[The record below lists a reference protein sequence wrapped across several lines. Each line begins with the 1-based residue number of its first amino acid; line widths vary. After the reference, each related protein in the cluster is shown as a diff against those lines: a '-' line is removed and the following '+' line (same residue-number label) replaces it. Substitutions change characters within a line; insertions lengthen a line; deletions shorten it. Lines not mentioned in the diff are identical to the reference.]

1 MTSLLKPLGGRD
13 AVLLV
18 ARVLIGA
25 IFLAHGWQKF
35 TEWGL
40 DGTGAAFEQMGVP
53 APGIAATLAA
63 VIELVGGIALIL
75 GALTTVFSVL
85 LVLDMVGAA
94 VLVHIGNGV
103 FVTENGWELVAAL
116 AAGALVLAATGAG
129 AYSVD
134 RALTPR
140 SQGRVA
146 DRQRERALVG

>member
-1 MTSLLKPLGGRD
+1 MTSLLKPLAARD

-18 ARVLIGA
+18 ARVLLGA
-25 IFLAHGWQKF
+25 IFLAHGWQKL

-53 APGIAATLAA
+53 LPGIAATVAA
-63 VIELVGGIALIL
+63 LIELVGGIALIL
-75 GALTTVFSVL
+75 GALTTVFSLL

-103 FVTENGWELVAAL
+103 FITENGWELVAAL
-116 AAGALVLAATGAG
+116 GAGALLLAAAGAG

-134 RALTPR
+134 RTLSPR
-140 SQGRVA
+140 PQARVA
-146 DRQRERALVG
+146 DRERELVY